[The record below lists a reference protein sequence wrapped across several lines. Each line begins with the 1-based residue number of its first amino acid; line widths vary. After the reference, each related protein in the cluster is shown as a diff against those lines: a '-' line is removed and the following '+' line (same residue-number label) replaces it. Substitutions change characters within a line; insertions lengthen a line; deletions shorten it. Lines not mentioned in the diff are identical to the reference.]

1 MRGWKRKKPNPS
13 NYSACKCCR
22 VQDGPVATIWGQPL
36 FRLEVEVIVS
46 VDWVETE
53 LWLLCEAE
61 VSRTVERQL

>member
-1 MRGWKRKKPNPS
+1 M
-13 NYSACKCCR
+13 
-22 VQDGPVATIWGQPL
+22 QDGPVATLWGQLL